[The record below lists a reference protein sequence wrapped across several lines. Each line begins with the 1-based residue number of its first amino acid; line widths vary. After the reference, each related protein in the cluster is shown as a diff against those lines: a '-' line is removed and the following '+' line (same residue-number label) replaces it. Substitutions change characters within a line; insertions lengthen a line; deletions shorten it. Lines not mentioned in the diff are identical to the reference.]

1 MVWLILQILEQLSE
15 FRALS
20 TIANYVIVDK
30 IPNVSVSL
38 NFVLMYKVLKSI
50 RKKKKEIYKK

>member
-50 RKKKKEIYKK
+50 RKKKKRNL